1 MKISLNWL
9 SDYLDLSDYYKKPDV
24 LAEVLTKAGLE
35 VEGIENKSKDFE
47 NVVIGLILEK
57 DKHPNADKLSLC
69 RVTTGQGIVHQIV
82 CGAQNHKTGDR
93 VIVALPGALLPGNF
107 AIQKSVIRSVESY
120 GMLCSYKELGMADTS
135 DGIAILDSEAPVGT
149 AFADYKGL
157 NDVVFEIKVTPNRAD
172 VLSHFGLARELS
184 CLLNKSLKVSDF
196 QKEMQENTKWMIEDK
211 STKQKIQLT
220 VEDNT
225 LCPRYSGRFLARVKV
240 GPSPEWLKQRLEIL
254 GLKSINNIVDVTNFV
269 LQDLGQPLHAFDAD
283 KIDQGTLKVGHP
295 IKDEKFTTL
304 DGTELILTGEEL
316 SIKDKN
322 QKTLCLAGVIGGK
335 NSGVVDETQN
345 LFLESAYFLSHSV
358 RKTSRLLGV
367 ESESA
372 YRFSRGVDPQITL
385 EALNRAAFLIQKI
398 AGGEVYGDHYDIYP
412 SPVGS
417 KTITIQL
424 QTLTDRL
431 GFEAKA
437 DKLVSW
443 LERLFCKV
451 EKISEVEF
459 RITPPSFRVDLETE
473 MDLVEE
479 YARLEGYELIPESI
493 PPLHSKP
500 SAHDPTYINMIK
512 TYGLLK
518 SFGFNH
524 AFNYSFLAEKDLKKQ
539 NLDKGFDFSGL
550 GLEKFEMLVK
560 LKNPLNED
568 LNVMR
573 PLLFW
578 GLFKNALTNLRYG
591 NEAGK
596 LFEVGKVFHSK
607 NGASIEKMNM
617 GIITWGNEKDLWGS
631 QSQAPQIYCLKEAV
645 ENLLKEFKIKS
656 FAWKQA
662 EFSKVNELN
671 LPEFAH
677 PYQTAVLIV
686 EGRKRGY
693 ISSVHPMLLEEEK
706 VRVPVAF
713 GEFDFDGMLPA
724 VARVK
729 RVTNISRFP
738 IVERDLSLVMDKY
751 QPIDLVFETIKKAAG
766 KTLLK
771 MDVFDVYEGE
781 KLDTGKKSVALRIKL
796 QDHEKTLEEAQVN
809 QLQEQIL
816 IQLKTQY
823 GIHLR

>member
-1 MKISLNWL
+1 
-9 SDYLDLSDYYKKPDV
+9 
-24 LAEVLTKAGLE
+24 
-35 VEGIENKSKDFE
+35 
-47 NVVIGLILEK
+47 
-57 DKHPNADKLSLC
+57 
-69 RVTTGQGIVHQIV
+69 
-82 CGAQNHKTGDR
+82 
-93 VIVALPGALLPGNF
+93 
-107 AIQKSVIRSVESY
+107 
-120 GMLCSYKELGMADTS
+120 
-135 DGIAILDSEAPVGT
+135 
-149 AFADYKGL
+149 
-157 NDVVFEIKVTPNRAD
+157 
-172 VLSHFGLARELS
+172 
-184 CLLNKSLKVSDF
+184 
-196 QKEMQENTKWMIEDK
+196 
-211 STKQKIQLT
+211 
-220 VEDNT
+220 
-225 LCPRYSGRFLARVKV
+225 
-240 GPSPEWLKQRLEIL
+240 
-254 GLKSINNIVDVTNFV
+254 
-269 LQDLGQPLHAFDAD
+269 
-283 KIDQGTLKVGHP
+283 
-295 IKDEKFTTL
+295 
-304 DGTELILTGEEL
+304 
-316 SIKDKN
+316 
-322 QKTLCLAGVIGGK
+322 
-335 NSGVVDETQN
+335 
-345 LFLESAYFLSHSV
+345 
-358 RKTSRLLGV
+358 
-367 ESESA
+367 
-372 YRFSRGVDPQITL
+372 
-385 EALNRAAFLIQKI
+385 
-398 AGGEVYGDHYDIYP
+398 
-412 SPVGS
+412 
-417 KTITIQL
+417 
-424 QTLTDRL
+424 
-431 GFEAKA
+431 
-437 DKLVSW
+437 
-443 LERLFCKV
+443 
-451 EKISEVEF
+451 
-459 RITPPSFRVDLETE
+459 
-473 MDLVEE
+473 
-479 YARLEGYELIPESI
+479 
-493 PPLHSKP
+493 
-500 SAHDPTYINMIK
+500 
-512 TYGLLK
+512 
-518 SFGFNH
+518 
-524 AFNYSFLAEKDLKKQ
+524 
-539 NLDKGFDFSGL
+539 
-550 GLEKFEMLVK
+550 
-560 LKNPLNED
+560 
-568 LNVMR
+568 
-573 PLLFW
+573 
-578 GLFKNALTNLRYG
+578 KNALTNLRYG